1 MALAWLMQRA
11 VVSSAIVGATKPSHL
26 DDAVAAVE
34 LELTGEEV
42 AQLEVHYTPHAMEG
56 FA

>member
-1 MALAWLMQRA
+1 MQRA
-11 VVSSAIVGATKPSHL
+11 VVSSPIVGATKPGHL

-42 AQLEVHYTPHAMEG
+42 AQLEAHYTPHAMEG
-56 FA
+56 SA